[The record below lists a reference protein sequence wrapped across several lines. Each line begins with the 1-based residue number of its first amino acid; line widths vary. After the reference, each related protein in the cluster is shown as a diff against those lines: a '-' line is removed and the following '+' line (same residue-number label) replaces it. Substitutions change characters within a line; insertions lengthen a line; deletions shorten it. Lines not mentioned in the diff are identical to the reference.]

1 MSWLKQ
7 NKLLIVLIIVFL
19 LLNNL
24 PYLAGLYKSAND
36 PNINYNGSPLVNEGD
51 YFVYL
56 SFIEQGQNSI
66 FIKNLYDYQADKA
79 TLFNP
84 LWFSVG
90 QVAKFSNNIIAYHL
104 FRIIFTLGFIVIL
117 WWWLKRIFENYK
129 QRILALATVL
139 FANGLGVLFLSFRP
153 NTGISPVNLWVSEAN
168 TFLNLYQG
176 PLFSLSQAL
185 ILLIFA
191 LFIKAYKNNN
201 KKLIPIYFGLS
212 LFLFISHPYE
222 LVIINFPLSIWA
234 AIEFWQTKNKKIIYY
249 IFWLYLSSVI
259 GGLYYLWL
267 FQDPSMARYKEQN
280 IVSSGNILEY
290 LFGFGLITI
299 FSFVGVYLSIKKNWF
314 KNTYLKFLVIWALS
328 GWPMVYL
335 PLSFN
340 RRLSNAWHIPLVI
353 LSFLAI
359 TYTYKKVPNLFKGGL
374 IAIIGIGLL
383 FDTIYHILLY
393 SEQTYNDSREANIYS
408 SSHRK
413 SIYEIMD
420 LTMPNDSIVLTRE
433 LEGNRLPAY
442 INARVY
448 IGHDIQTWHAYEKNE
463 ETKEIWTSQ
472 EDISNWLKEHNID
485 YIFAS
490 RKYIEEIDNI
500 KWLAQEPYIK
510 AIVNDDDFIF
520 YQFIK

>member
-7 NKLLIVLIIVFL
+7 NKLLIILIIVFL

-24 PYLAGLYKSAND
+24 PYLAGLYKSINNPD
-36 PNINYNGSPLVNEGD
+36 INYNASPLVNEGD

-56 SFIEQGQNSI
+56 SFIEQGRDNV
-66 FIKNLYDYQADKA
+66 FIKNLYDYQADQA

-90 QVAKFSNNIIAYHL
+90 QVAKFSSNIIAYHS
-104 FRIIFTLGFIVIL
+104 FRLLFTLAFIAML
-117 WWWLKRIFENYK
+117 WWWLKKIFENYK
-129 QRILALATVL
+129 KRILALATIL

-153 NTGISPVNLWVSEAN
+153 NTGVSPVNLWVSESN

-185 ILLIFA
+185 ILLVFA
-191 LFIKAYKNNN
+191 LFISAYKKSLN
-201 KKLIPIYFGLS
+201 KLIPIYFLIS

-222 LVIINFPLSIWA
+222 LVIINFPLTVWVL
-234 AIEFWQTKNKKIIYY
+234 IEFWQKRNKKIFYY
-249 IFWLYLSSVI
+249 LFWLYLSSLI

-267 FQDPSMARYKEQN
+267 FQDPSMARYREQN

-290 LFGFGLITI
+290 FFGFGLVTI
-299 FSFVGVYLSIKKNWF
+299 FSFIGAWLAIKKRWI
-314 KNTYLKFLVIWALS
+314 KNTYLKFLLVWALS
-328 GWPMVYL
+328 GWLMVYL

-340 RRLSNAWHIPLVI
+340 RRLSNGWHIPLVI

-359 TYTYKKVPNLFKGGL
+359 AYIYKKVPNLFKGGL
-374 IAIIGIGLL
+374 IAIIAISLF
-383 FDTIYHILLY
+383 FDTLYHVLLY
-393 SEQTYNDSREANIYS
+393 TDQSYNDSRGANVYS
-408 SSHRK
+408 SVQRK

-420 LTMPNDSIVLTRE
+420 LTMANDSIVLTRE

-448 IGHDIQTWHAYEKNE
+448 IGHSIQTWEADKKNE
-463 ETKEIWTSQ
+463 ETKKIWTSQ
-472 EDISNWLKEHNID
+472 ENISSWLKEHNID

-520 YQFIK
+520 YQFIE